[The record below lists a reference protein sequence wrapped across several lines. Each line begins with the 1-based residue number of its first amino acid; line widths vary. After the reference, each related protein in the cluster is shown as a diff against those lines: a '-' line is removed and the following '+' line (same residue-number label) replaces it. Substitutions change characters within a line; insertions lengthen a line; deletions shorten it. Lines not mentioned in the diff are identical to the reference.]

1 MPSETLDNSLA
12 LYVDQMYG
20 NHVNG
25 IEITKPEASG
35 QETNGDAES
44 ASGVDLSGWVNA
56 TNLANVSFSLKDALA
71 YRNTGASKAVP
82 GFDVIDHGQVNYVF
96 GSAQE
101 DARHWDAFVNEIFQN
116 EAYAEVLAAL
126 YTASVEVE

>member
-1 MPSETLDNSLA
+1 MTEHIVELEDIRKRYGDVVALDGVTLR
-12 LYVDQMYG
+12 VERG
-20 NHVNG
+20 EHVSIIG
-25 IEITKPEASG
+25 SSG
-35 QETNGDAES
+35 
-44 ASGVDLSGWVNA
+44 SGKSTLLRCIN
-56 TNLANVSFSLKDALA
+56 NLE
-71 YRNTGASKAVP
+71 
-82 GFDVIDHGQVNYVF
+82 VIDHGQVNYVF